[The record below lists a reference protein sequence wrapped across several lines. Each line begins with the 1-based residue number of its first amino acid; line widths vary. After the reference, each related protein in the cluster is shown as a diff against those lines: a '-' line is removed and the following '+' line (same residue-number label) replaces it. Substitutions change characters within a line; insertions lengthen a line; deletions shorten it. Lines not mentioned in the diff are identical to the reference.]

1 MLKCRWL
8 LLCVFISSFNIYA
21 ESIIDV
27 ENYQGLT
34 SDKRSFRVGEP
45 LVILVVEAT
54 VAESSAGTGVSKNID
69 IKAGAFDNI
78 KSVSAGL
85 GISGSDD
92 GSGQTIRRGRA
103 TTQLSATI
111 VEVLT
116 NDMYKISGTQKLLI
130 NGEEQTVRLDG
141 VVRARD
147 I

>member
-54 VAESSAGTGVSKNID
+54 VAESSAGTGVSKI
-69 IKAGAFDNI
+69 
-78 KSVSAGL
+78 
-85 GISGSDD
+85 
-92 GSGQTIRRGRA
+92 
-103 TTQLSATI
+103 
-111 VEVLT
+111 
-116 NDMYKISGTQKLLI
+116 
-130 NGEEQTVRLDG
+130 
-141 VVRARD
+141 
-147 I
+147 